1 MGAGEV
7 YITIYKLKY
16 YTISPSKL
24 QGQFT
29 KNNRHTKKHD
39 GYFLRLFSTTLSLIY
54 GLSYLAPK
62 LYFPS
67 YGPFYRA
74 SVLTNSSSTAP
85 GATIG
90 STRSLCATT
99 ASIRKFFPCLR
110 AFANAA
116 VNSAQVVT
124 VATSAPQALATPTK
138 INGVRIVEEYRLS

>member
-7 YITIYKLKY
+7 YITIYKLMY

-62 LYFPS
+62 LYFSLIRPFLSGVSFDKIVKHRAGS
-67 YGPFYRA
+67 YHWF
-74 SVLTNSSSTAP
+74 
-85 GATIG
+85 
-90 STRSLCATT
+90 
-99 ASIRKFFPCLR
+99 RKFFPCLR

-124 VATSAPQALATPTK
+124 VAPSAPQALAKPTK
-138 INGVRIVEEYRLS
+138 LNGVRIVEE

>member
-7 YITIYKLKY
+7 YITIYKLMY

-62 LYFPS
+62 LYFFPHKAL
-67 YGPFYRA
+67 F
-74 SVLTNSSSTAP
+74 
-85 GATIG
+85 
-90 STRSLCATT
+90 
-99 ASIRKFFPCLR
+99 IRRQF
-110 AFANAA
+110 
-116 VNSAQVVT
+116 
-124 VATSAPQALATPTK
+124 
-138 INGVRIVEEYRLS
+138 